1 MPLDGNHPP
10 LGSLDRLD
18 QAVSRPGDGNQAFAQ
33 AIDALMVPGSSL
45 HCGLAAGLVQSA
57 RLRHLHLVHQCSAAL
72 GRSVFVHPGDVGEM
86 LMERAAE
93 RHVHHLQ
100 ASTDGEDRNV
110 RAVRFEEQVDL
121 QVVAFGLDP
130 VHGWVLRLA
139 EPADPHRLHR

>member
-57 RLRHLHLVHQCSAAL
+57 RLRHLH
-72 GRSVFVHPGDVGEM
+72 
-86 LMERAAE
+86 
-93 RHVHHLQ
+93 HLQ

-121 QVVAFGLDP
+121 QVVAFGLDS